1 MIFEIYLPVR
11 NEEIDLENT
20 IKTIKNLTTDK
31 IIVIDNNSSDNSKEI
46 AKKNNVEVWNENKI
60 GKANVIKKIIKE
72 SRADIIFFTDSD
84 NTYSFTE
91 YNNHK
96 EILKKNDYDMIIGK
110 RNYEIKFLKRID
122 RKIANI
128 IFNFIFKLL
137 IGGNFS
143 DICSG
148 YRFLKREKFN
158 NIQITSKNFEIE
170 TELSIFSIK
179 NKLRYKELPINYR
192 ERVLS
197 VSKLK
202 TFKDGFG
209 ILFYLIKHSFKK

>member
-72 SRADIIFFTDSD
+72 STADIIFFTDSD
-84 NTYSFTE
+84 NTYSFIE

-96 EILKKNDYDMIIGK
+96 AILKKNNYDMIIGK
-110 RNYEIKFLKRID
+110 SNYEIKLLKRI
-122 RKIANI
+122 
-128 IFNFIFKLL
+128 
-137 IGGNFS
+137 
-143 DICSG
+143 
-148 YRFLKREKFN
+148 Y
-158 NIQITSKNFEIE
+158 
-170 TELSIFSIK
+170 
-179 NKLRYKELPINYR
+179 
-192 ERVLS
+192 
-197 VSKLK
+197 
-202 TFKDGFG
+202 
-209 ILFYLIKHSFKK
+209 